1 MDLRELVDGRLN
13 TTLPHHGRGK
23 HLLPKTKDNLECKA
37 ESGFCFKGGDSRAS
51 EQPALAATHTIF
63 LREHNR
69 LVAKLKVGTSHYHI
83 PIIFRCNSSKENL
96 DVMFTKQLKLQRVN
110 PHWNDETLYHEG
122 RRIMAAI
129 NQHITYNEFLPR
141 IIGWNYMNLYNLRV
155 ATEGYTNE
163 YDATCNPGIFN
174 EFATAAFR
182 FGHSLI
188 RPMLTRMAPNWR
200 EMPRHIRLRDG
211 FFNPDMLYETAMID
225 EVLSYYEK

>member
-1 MDLRELVDGRLN
+1 
-13 TTLPHHGRGK
+13 
-23 HLLPKTKDNLECKA
+23 
-37 ESGFCFKGGDSRAS
+37 
-51 EQPALAATHTIF
+51 
-63 LREHNR
+63 
-69 LVAKLKVGTSHYHI
+69 
-83 PIIFRCNSSKENL
+83 
-96 DVMFTKQLKLQRVN
+96 
-110 PHWNDETLYHEG
+110 
-122 RRIMAAI
+122 MAAI

-225 EVLSYYEK
+225 EERKYVIKLLKYVIFIISIAQSCSKNSFTNLILFLYNLGYARISFYTNGKSRPVSFRRNYKPFI

>member
-1 MDLRELVDGRLN
+1 M
-13 TTLPHHGRGK
+13 
-23 HLLPKTKDNLECKA
+23 
-37 ESGFCFKGGDSRAS
+37 
-51 EQPALAATHTIF
+51 
-63 LREHNR
+63 
-69 LVAKLKVGTSHYHI
+69 
-83 PIIFRCNSSKENL
+83 
-96 DVMFTKQLKLQRVN
+96 N

-188 RPMLTRMAPNWR
+188 RPMLTNAYKCF
-200 EMPRHIRLRDG
+200 LRT
-211 FFNPDMLYETAMID
+211 NSVMQ
-225 EVLSYYEK
+225 

>member
-1 MDLRELVDGRLN
+1 
-13 TTLPHHGRGK
+13 
-23 HLLPKTKDNLECKA
+23 
-37 ESGFCFKGGDSRAS
+37 
-51 EQPALAATHTIF
+51 
-63 LREHNR
+63 
-69 LVAKLKVGTSHYHI
+69 
-83 PIIFRCNSSKENL
+83 
-96 DVMFTKQLKLQRVN
+96 MFTKQLKLQRVN

-225 EVLSYYEK
+225 EVMSYYEK

>member
-1 MDLRELVDGRLN
+1 
-13 TTLPHHGRGK
+13 
-23 HLLPKTKDNLECKA
+23 
-37 ESGFCFKGGDSRAS
+37 
-51 EQPALAATHTIF
+51 
-63 LREHNR
+63 
-69 LVAKLKVGTSHYHI
+69 
-83 PIIFRCNSSKENL
+83 
-96 DVMFTKQLKLQRVN
+96 
-110 PHWNDETLYHEG
+110 
-122 RRIMAAI
+122 MAAI

-225 EVLSYYEK
+225 EVIEIMKNEWF